1 MNELRHTT
9 MKALYVLGLVGSA
22 LYFTLFGY
30 VMNAQGH
37 GDLAL
42 LAALGALTLA
52 LLLFQ
57 EALPEEQ
64 TDR

>member
-1 MNELRHTT
+1 MDDPKLTT
-9 MKALYVLGLVGSA
+9 RQALYVLGLVGSA

-57 EALPEEQ
+57 EALPEQQ